1 MDGLGPSVGRLRR
14 RCAAGDCLSGALHTE
29 GKSGSSLGYKGDMDS
44 SLENTA
50 ISLSKCSLESEFTGS
65 GRENSI
71 RSTNFLQSFKVWDWF
86 DDEQDS
92 CCDSSG
98 LEKEEK
104 TINWSETDAVQNTA
118 IYVETGSTLP
128 SHLAANTQENS
139 DQNITNG
146 LLRKILGGTNAQAC
160 SSQGLIPPHISQIYD
175 ELFVIHQKLQRESLA
190 QQEYAL
196 QLQKREHFLTEREAV
211 LFRHEAA
218 LAKIRGVEEEV
229 HTKFG
234 IIKERILA
242 KNTQSSKE
250 EKISLTLGVWEEMK
264 WCDFAIRRGGNN
276 STVLQHKAEVK
287 QLTEV
292 LREITKENRRLKSSF
307 ETLKE
312 VNDSLRKQLSDVTE
326 LNKKLEGQA
335 RKVQARL
342 ENLQRKHELLTV
354 QKSKNICQVVQKSKP
369 VKQEKVMVTS
379 RNAKLPTNS
388 QVYELLT
395 FLMDWISDQHLSKI
409 KIHEERRDSHKPLAI
424 ETSKKICTQ
433 ERCMKLLP
441 IAAEQ
446 LQWMPFVNSKLH
458 MPVVKF
464 IYWSVRQLDTGVQHT
479 AMTSTMRRLGEDIF
493 KGIVVKGNPHDS
505 SEQSTESKSKSAAFF
520 KSSCMPL
527 RFLSTLIVLK
537 TVTQMDYLAQAF
549 DSLRTD
555 LKTDEGKALF
565 LEYQSVPIILSHLKV
580 SNRGLL
586 SSALDGLLQMT
597 TESDSVQPFLE
608 ACSNESFFRT
618 CSLLLRSSKLD
629 TQILEKLCVIL
640 QKLSRI
646 KSNKKMFEMF
656 ALHQMIQELHR
667 TTNPDQ
673 VFLCINLSSILLNL
687 GLSRSNSLTSS
698 LSTSH

>member
-1 MDGLGPSVGRLRR
+1 M
-14 RCAAGDCLSGALHTE
+14 
-29 GKSGSSLGYKGDMDS
+29 
-44 SLENTA
+44 
-50 ISLSKCSLESEFTGS
+50 
-65 GRENSI
+65 
-71 RSTNFLQSFKVWDWF
+71 
-86 DDEQDS
+86 
-92 CCDSSG
+92 
-98 LEKEEK
+98 
-104 TINWSETDAVQNTA
+104 
-118 IYVETGSTLP
+118 YVETGSTLP

-139 DQNITNG
+139 DQNVTNG
-146 LLRKILGGTNAQAC
+146 LLRKIISGTNAQAC

-196 QLQKREHFLTEREAV
+196 QLRKREHFITERETV

-229 HTKFG
+229 HSKFG
-234 IIKERILA
+234 IIKE
-242 KNTQSSKE
+242 
-250 EKISLTLGVWEEMK
+250 
-264 WCDFAIRRGGNN
+264 
-276 STVLQHKAEVK
+276 QHEAEVK
-287 QLTEV
+287 QLTEI

-307 ETLKE
+307 DTLKE

-354 QKSKNICQVVQKSKP
+354 QKSKNICQVVQQSKP

-379 RNAKLPTNS
+379 KNAKLPTNS

-409 KIHEERRDSHKPLAI
+409 KIHEERGDSSKPLAI
-424 ETSKKICTQ
+424 ETSKKTCTQ

-441 IAAEQ
+441 LATEQ

-458 MPVVKF
+458 MPVIKF
-464 IYWSVRQLDTGVQHT
+464 IYWSIRQLDTGVQHA

-493 KGIVVKGNPHDS
+493 KGIVVKGNPDSS
-505 SEQSTESKSKSAAFF
+505 SEQSTESKSKLAAFF

-537 TVTQMDYLAQAF
+537 TVTQVDYLAQAF

-555 LKTDEGKALF
+555 LKTGEGKALF
-565 LEYQSVPIILSHLKV
+565 LEYQCVPVILSHLKA
-580 SNRGLL
+580 SSRGLL
-586 SSALDGLLQMT
+586 SIALDGLLQMT
-597 TESDSVQPFLE
+597 MESDSVQPFLE

-618 CSLLLRSSKLD
+618 CSVLLRSSKLD

-656 ALHQMIQELHR
+656 TLHQMIQELHR
-667 TTNPDQ
+667 TTNPDH
-673 VFLCINLSSILLNL
+673 VFLCINLNSILLNL
-687 GLSRSNSLTSS
+687 GLSRSNSLISG
-698 LSTSH
+698 LRTSH

>member
-50 ISLSKCSLESEFTGS
+50 ISLSKCSLESEFTES

-98 LEKEEK
+98 LEKDEK

-234 IIKERILA
+234 IIKE
-242 KNTQSSKE
+242 
-250 EKISLTLGVWEEMK
+250 
-264 WCDFAIRRGGNN
+264 
-276 STVLQHKAEVK
+276 QHKAEVK

-312 VNDSLRKQLSDVTE
+312 VNDSLRKQLSDATE

-493 KGIVVKGNPHDS
+493 KGIIVKGNPHDS
-505 SEQSTESKSKSAAFF
+505 FEQSTESKSKSAAFF

-537 TVTQMDYLAQAF
+537 TVTQVDYLAQAF

-565 LEYQSVPIILSHLKV
+565 LEYQSVPIILSHLKI
-580 SNRGLL
+580 SSRGLL

-608 ACSNESFFRT
+608 ACSNESFFQT

-646 KSNKKMFEMF
+646 KSNKKMFETF